1 MQDQDRQTGQQ
12 EEPSGSAGSRSLVV
26 PAGIV
31 DGLRRA
37 VFAAIGEAAEAINES
52 AFAKDR
58 AVHSEWFTGPTNDLV
73 EMYVLLEAIGWAA
86 MVPPVDVRVD
96 MWAHGRVLART
107 LGGALDF
114 AEADAEE
121 AARVPAEQSGP
132 ARSVEHGAAIEHVEA
147 LRDFI
152 AVAQLRFDVVERGS
166 AR

>member
-1 MQDQDRQTGQQ
+1 LT
-12 EEPSGSAGSRSLVV
+12 V

-58 AVHSEWFTGPTNDLV
+58 AVHPEWFTGPTNDLV
-73 EMYVLLEAIGWAA
+73 AMYELLEVIGWAA
-86 MVPPVDVRVD
+86 MGPPVDVRVD
-96 MWAHGRVLART
+96 LWAHGQVLART

-121 AARVPAEQSGP
+121 AASVPAEQSGR
-132 ARSVEHGAAIEHVEA
+132 ARSTEHSAAIEHVEA

-152 AVAQLRFDVVERGS
+152 AVAQARLDAIKRGD
-166 AR
+166 A

>member
-1 MQDQDRQTGQQ
+1 MT
-12 EEPSGSAGSRSLVV
+12 V

-52 AFAKDR
+52 AFAKNR
-58 AVHSEWFTGPTNDLV
+58 AEHREWFTGPTNDLV
-73 EMYVLLEAIGWAA
+73 EMYELLEAIGWAA
-86 MVPPVDVRVD
+86 TVPPVSVQVD
-96 MWAHGRVLART
+96 LRAHGRALMRALR
-107 LGGALDF
+107 GALDF

-121 AARVPAEQSGP
+121 ASRVPAEQSGT
-132 ARSVEHGAAIEHVEA
+132 ARSAERGTMIEHVEA

-152 AVAQLRFDVVERGS
+152 GVAQPRFDAIEHER

>member
-1 MQDQDRQTGQQ
+1 MQDQDRQAAWAG
-12 EEPSGSAGSRSLVV
+12 EPSGSAGQRSLEV

-58 AVHSEWFTGPTNDLV
+58 AEHPEWFTAPTNDLV
-73 EMYVLLEAIGWAA
+73 EMYELLEVTGWKAT
-86 MVPPVDVRVD
+86 VPSVGVHVDL
-96 MWAHGRVLART
+96 WAHGRVLVRT
-107 LGGALDF
+107 LRGALDF

-121 AARVPAEQSGP
+121 VARAPAEQPGT

-147 LRDFI
+147 LRGFI
-152 AVAQLRFDVVERGS
+152 VVARARLDAVERGD
-166 AR
+166 A